1 MKTWHLLKIL
11 SYIILPMVGA
21 WCAYAWL
28 EWREDSL
35 RLVEYATTNSEMR
48 HVVLPDS
55 TQVWLST
62 GSVLFCPEKFMGK
75 TREVYL
81 SGEAFFHVQKADCPF
96 RVNTDKLS
104 ADISEAT
111 FGITAY
117 PDMEEVMTT
126 LLDGKFV
133 LSFKNRKQFL
143 ADETGIRYDYNAAN
157 NRLIKTSVNLDKI
170 AWGMKGYL
178 VFQGVSVDCLA
189 STLERHFN
197 VIFNY
202 EETETARKRLTIT
215 FPPDADI
222 QEVMSVLGKMITDMN
237 FSVTKREV

>member
-48 HVVLPDS
+48 HVVLSDS
-55 TQVWLST
+55 TQVWLSA

-96 RVNTDKLS
+96 RVNTDKLR
-104 ADISEAT
+104 
-111 FGITAY
+111 
-117 PDMEEVMTT
+117 
-126 LLDGKFV
+126 KFV

-143 ADETGIRYDYNAAN
+143 ADETGIRYDYNATN